1 MRLEPFVAEHGAFL
15 AAILMAAV
23 TYLWR
28 GGGFFLMGFIKP
40 HRRISAALAALPG
53 SVIVAT
59 VLPIALRN
67 GPAAWLALAAVIAV
81 MAWRRYD
88 LLAVA
93 AGMATI
99 VGLRAAGF

>member
-1 MRLEPFVAEHGAFL
+1 
-15 AAILMAAV
+15 
-23 TYLWR
+23 
-28 GGGFFLMGFIKP
+28 
-40 HRRISAALAALPG
+40 
-53 SVIVAT
+53 
-59 VLPIALRN
+59 
-67 GPAAWLALAAVIAV
+67 LALAAVIAV